1 MKPVFMTS
9 PLIAF
14 KPEDDNG
21 RTIMYNI
28 LLNPYYYHLF
38 TSFLTFFR
46 YMSSSPREAH
56 QNRRADG
63 DPLDAFSFYIF
74 FGDELISVTA
84 DVCEAF
90 CLFRVFCGLIFSDF
104 RAFRG

>member
-1 MKPVFMTS
+1 MTS

-14 KPEDDNG
+14 QPEDDNG
-21 RTIMYNI
+21 RTIVYNI
-28 LLNPYYYHLF
+28 LLNLYYYHLF
-38 TSFLTFFR
+38 TFFLNIFSCPSLHAKRIETAEQT
-46 YMSSSPREAH
+46 EAT
-56 QNRRADG
+56 
-63 DPLDAFSFYIF
+63 LMIF
-74 FGDELISVTA
+74 PFTYSFGDELISITA

>member
-38 TSFLTFFR
+38 TIFLTFFR
-46 YMSSSPREAH
+46 HMSFSPREAFR
-56 QNRRADG
+56 NRLQTEA
-63 DPLDAFSFYIF
+63 PSMLFLFTYS
-74 FGDELISVTA
+74 FGDELFSVTA